1 MKIRYSLNLIISAI
15 LLVTHSFTALGNTER
30 TRELIQVL
38 QSSSAS
44 VSQKA
49 IACRELGEVGTKE
62 AVPALASLLDHELLS
77 AYARAGLER
86 IPDPFAIVALQ
97 EALRTVQGKFLVG
110 VINSLSAL
118 RDEES
123 VTTLSRLTKHAD
135 LKVAKASLNALGRI
149 SNDEAIEVVR
159 KALAQGRS
167 PFRSTAA
174 AACLL
179 AAEKQLKAGN
189 KEVARTLYDEVRS
202 AEVPDSYRIGATR
215 GAILARAADPIPFL
229 IEQLHSK
236 EPAIRNVA
244 LLTIRDIPSDALANA
259 LHGELSS
266 SDPDYQIQL
275 IQAIQDCYNYRSP
288 DVIRTKLQS
297 DYASV
302 RMAALTVMSEIG
314 GASAVPDYIRV
325 LKEHRTVEE
334 VELSKE
340 QLLGTPDDEVDR
352 MVLIALSGS
361 GDSTA
366 KIHLIEL
373 LGKRKVSSAVDE
385 LLRQAADSETE
396 VSIEAF
402 RSLEILATMEHYSQ
416 LISLN
421 KSAENPSIRKAAEAS
436 ILSVA
441 RKVESK
447 GLPYKFLPGVLL
459 LSELKKSEVS
469 TLRNSWV
476 TILTSLGFPN
486 ALPVIMEGLSTD
498 DSEVA
503 VETIRHLGR
512 WPNPAPIPDL
522 LEIVESTSDE
532 VLRKRAVAAIVQL
545 ATVAA
550 DKQQSSTDQ
559 LVSWLQRV
567 NNFTKSVQEK
577 RRIIS
582 TLGRVSHIRSLQLL
596 SVYLDDPEVNKEA
609 AYAVISTVQGM
620 KKGRNSVEIE
630 VALEK
635 IEAFNDKGLLEQVT
649 ALKQTF
655 RTR

>member
-1 MKIRYSLNLIISAI
+1 MFKETIMKIRYSLNLIISAI

-275 IQAIQDCYNYRSP
+275 IQAIQE
-288 DVIRTKLQS
+288 LQS

>member
-275 IQAIQDCYNYRSP
+275 IQAIQE
-288 DVIRTKLQS
+288 LQS

>member
-275 IQAIQDCYNYRSP
+275 I
-288 DVIRTKLQS
+288 
-297 DYASV
+297 
-302 RMAALTVMSEIG
+302 
-314 GASAVPDYIRV
+314 
-325 LKEHRTVEE
+325 
-334 VELSKE
+334 
-340 QLLGTPDDEVDR
+340 
-352 MVLIALSGS
+352 
-361 GDSTA
+361 
-366 KIHLIEL
+366 
-373 LGKRKVSSAVDE
+373 
-385 LLRQAADSETE
+385 
-396 VSIEAF
+396 
-402 RSLEILATMEHYSQ
+402 
-416 LISLN
+416 
-421 KSAENPSIRKAAEAS
+421 
-436 ILSVA
+436 
-441 RKVESK
+441 
-447 GLPYKFLPGVLL
+447 
-459 LSELKKSEVS
+459 
-469 TLRNSWV
+469 
-476 TILTSLGFPN
+476 
-486 ALPVIMEGLSTD
+486 
-498 DSEVA
+498 
-503 VETIRHLGR
+503 
-512 WPNPAPIPDL
+512 
-522 LEIVESTSDE
+522 
-532 VLRKRAVAAIVQL
+532 
-545 ATVAA
+545 
-550 DKQQSSTDQ
+550 
-559 LVSWLQRV
+559 
-567 NNFTKSVQEK
+567 
-577 RRIIS
+577 
-582 TLGRVSHIRSLQLL
+582 
-596 SVYLDDPEVNKEA
+596 
-609 AYAVISTVQGM
+609 
-620 KKGRNSVEIE
+620 
-630 VALEK
+630 
-635 IEAFNDKGLLEQVT
+635 
-649 ALKQTF
+649 
-655 RTR
+655 